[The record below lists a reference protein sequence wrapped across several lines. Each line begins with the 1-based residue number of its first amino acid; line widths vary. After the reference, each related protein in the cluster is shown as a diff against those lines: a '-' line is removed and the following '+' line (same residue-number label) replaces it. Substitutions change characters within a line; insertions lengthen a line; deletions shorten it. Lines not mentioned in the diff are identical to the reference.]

1 MGVHTPS
8 LSIYL
13 SIHLFMF
20 IFLCACMCLWVC
32 VCVCVQFL
40 NQLLEDEVRTLQ
52 LGAQPARL
60 DDDLEGEDD
69 SGSNENV
76 RRIVPGDVRAITPS
90 PCIHAQKQISIHTL
104 TDSERE
110 REPYTHTHIHL
121 LSWTYAHMCVFFWLS
136 THTGRTVVDWMGCTV
151 GHDVRRAR
159 ALVRRV
165 ALHKRRV

>member
-1 MGVHTPS
+1 
-8 LSIYL
+8 
-13 SIHLFMF
+13 
-20 IFLCACMCLWVC
+20 
-32 VCVCVQFL
+32 L

-90 PCIHAQKQISIHTL
+90 PCIHAQKQISMHTL

-110 REPYTHTHIHL
+110 RTMHTH
-121 LSWTYAHMCVFFWLS
+121 AHTL
-136 THTGRTVVDWMGCTV
+136 TVVDLCAHARLLLAINSHWSHGGGLDGVHSRTRCAS
-151 GHDVRRAR
+151 RAR